1 MERRNHKHT
10 NRLTSRM
17 VFAAIVGL
25 GILTAAIYWINFK
38 IYNLVPL
45 FAGRSGIQLYVVI
58 FLFLSVLYLTA
69 VFLVIK
75 MMPIEEASRW
85 LSGTIIFFAVI
96 FRLGLIAPDPAVL
109 SRDMYRYIW
118 DGRVQQSGINPYRYP
133 PGAVELENLRD
144 DQIFPKINR
153 KEYPTL
159 YPAGAQVFFR
169 ISYMLAGDSVTGF
182 KGIMTFFDLL
192 TLLVLAALLQ
202 TWRLNLSRIIVYAW
216 NPLVIFEIAYSG
228 HLEGLTVF
236 LMVTAFYLH
245 AMRKKT
251 PAVVMLALSTAVK
264 MYPALLLAAFLNRR
278 DRIKGLIT
286 FSATLMLL
294 YLPFSAAGSK
304 IAGFLPVYLKN
315 PYESFNLGLK
325 YLLMRL
331 IPGLDYYLL
340 SLLFIIALAIAGL
353 IVFLKEK
360 KDTEAFRYAYILTG
374 LLMILMPASLHPW
387 YVILIIPFLTVYP
400 NPAWLAFTCT
410 VTLSYLKYT
419 SPQGITPAWVL
430 ITEYLLLFALLA
442 AGYML
447 KKHLHR
453 RRVSDMDISRRK
465 EEMVAVDLNAITK
478 RTQ

>member
-1 MERRNHKHT
+1 MERSNHKHT
-10 NRLTSRM
+10 NRLKFHAG
-17 VFAAIVGL
+17 FAAIVGM
-25 GILTAAIYWINFK
+25 GILTAAIYWINFRF
-38 IYNLVPL
+38 YNLVPL
-45 FAGRSGIQLYVVI
+45 FSGHPGIQLYVVI

-75 MMPIEEASRW
+75 MLPFEKESWRLI
-85 LSGTIIFFAVI
+85 GTIIFFAII

-109 SRDMYRYIW
+109 SKDMYRYIW
-118 DGRVQQSGINPYRYP
+118 DGRVQQNGINPYHYP

-144 DQIFPKINR
+144 DQIFPNINR
-153 KEYPTL
+153 KEYSTL
-159 YPAGAQVFFR
+159 YPAGAQIFFR
-169 ISYMLAGDSVTGF
+169 ISYMLVGDSVTGY
-182 KGIMTFFDLL
+182 KGIMVFFDLL

-202 TWRLNLSRIIVYAW
+202 TWGLNFSRIIVYAW

-236 LMVTAFYLH
+236 LMVAAFYLY
-245 AMRKKT
+245 AIYKKI
-251 PAVVMLALSTAVK
+251 PAVFMLTLSAAVK
-264 MYPALLLAAFLNRR
+264 MYPALLLAAFLNRG
-278 DRIKGLIT
+278 DRIKGIIT

-294 YLPFSAAGSK
+294 YLPFSGAGSK

-325 YLLMRL
+325 HLVMHL

-340 SLLFIIALAIAGL
+340 SLLFIIALAIAGI

-360 KDTEAFRYAYILTG
+360 KDIEAFRYAYILTG

-419 SPQGITPAWVL
+419 SAQGIMPAWVL
-430 ITEYLLLFALLA
+430 ITEYLPLFALLA
-442 AGYML
+442 TGYML
-447 KKHLHR
+447 KRYLHWR
-453 RRVSDMDISRRK
+453 RDSERIS
-465 EEMVAVDLNAITK
+465 AATK
-478 RTQ
+478 KKWWRLI